1 MCLTI
6 NYGTVLPGEDT
17 ELKEDGNGNK
27 DDRACKLVRYRY
39 THTQNTFRNILI
51 KVTNEILSS
60 FKTVKRRLIGIITF

>member
-1 MCLTI
+1 MEIKMTEHASL
-6 NYGTVLPGEDT
+6 LDT
-17 ELKEDGNGNK
+17 DTH
-27 DDRACKLVRYRY
+27 

>member
-27 DDRACKLVRYRY
+27 DDRTCKLVRYRY
-39 THTQNTFRNILI
+39 THTHTKIL
-51 KVTNEILSS
+51 L
-60 FKTVKRRLIGIITF
+60 GIY